1 MQNYTCFWHP
11 KYGYGSGELTDE
23 CDECGRRMDHPLT
36 HLPEKI
42 GTYRV
47 TSKISRGFY
56 AATYIAE
63 TDNFLARKVC
73 LKVAPRAVYEMAG
86 KDFEAECQ
94 AHLQVASGTRH
105 LVNITNVDQLDVAF
119 GDETP
124 IPCHVAVLEYVEG
137 SSLDDVLAGEE
148 RLSAKRVAQVAL
160 DLLELLRELE
170 SRQMNHNDLHAG
182 NILIRQLALDAVRGG
197 DQIDPTVEAV
207 AVDLGSVQDGSKSGD
222 VAQRLADAHQITD
235 HLVRLASRLHID
247 PDAADDV
254 DYRLSRA
261 LDDIAA
267 LLRPEQL
274 AQRSTNYAD
283 LQAHIRSTFDLAT
296 SPWKEVP
303 KGLTRMSDSYNAQTM
318 KSWFIPKLLVDPN
331 GSWQQRVEA
340 PGPLVVTGM
349 RGCGKTMLLRALQFH
364 ARAVVAREENDNSRD
379 VLTALHEDGYVGLY
393 ASCNRLLDKL
403 GRPDPEIH
411 EPISRLFLYY
421 ALQALQAIRHL
432 DELTDGTRAN
442 PRPIAEI
449 VSELITN
456 ADLRGA
462 TSVHL
467 MERRIYTMLRSL
479 ESGESD
485 YVLNSSPNNAMT
497 ALATAVTQC
506 ARVWDGVSVYFLL
519 DDVSTRHLNENS
531 IVSLLSQLMF
541 TSDVCAFKIT
551 TEAQTLE
558 LALKSPGL
566 VERARAGRD
575 YETFDLAQEILNSLR
590 ADSGRAGKEF
600 VTSVLDKRRGLLT
613 SHPAYSPAEILG
625 DKNLIDI
632 SRDIAYVQA
641 SSPRRKQVYAGVS
654 ALAAVCVGDI
664 GDVLSIYQ
672 MIIDHA
678 ERTGPI
684 SQTPVSEPIQSTAFQ
699 EHSARLIWRL
709 NRRDGRLKDFADG
722 FAQTAYEELRDSG
735 SRSEDD
741 QRERLREYNQIYVR
755 VTTGDKA
762 KQLRQLRELV
772 DAGVFVLS
780 GAPDAPRIKTRDGD
794 PITQHILTFRKLLGL
809 SKYVPLGQ
817 RDRFELSGDKLEQW
831 LDDPSQCVAILRQSP
846 HAEAPEGGPTSDAPA
861 GAETQPDA
869 EAIPAAREADRAAD
883 AVTSADGTLAGDS
896 PHEDSDRQSTLRPAA
911 GAPLQPTLFDE
922 VRVTERENTEPAPS
936 APRSAQTATVSK
948 TDWNELRD
956 SGITG
961 ILAGLGFEDRAET
974 SMQRITSELPI
985 SQADLVEYDLA
996 GRSRILELLDGA
1008 TIQRIPAAEAHW
1020 SQRREVQTPILI
1032 DITGLA
1038 KPFIYTAVRGQ
1049 LLHHGHA
1056 YIAYTAAEESYPLP
1070 DDVEKLLQASV
1081 ADDMFTRLHRF
1092 DDILTG
1098 EQGDYD
1104 FLRVGSGDV
1113 DDGRRRMLL
1122 AAASAKH
1129 ERLFTLLDRRE
1140 YDRVQIMIPT
1150 DDGARSR
1157 LAALAAD
1164 VAASDYHACEI
1175 ERVDTRDLAAMVAA
1189 VESAYS
1195 RRYLEENYNVEVG
1208 LTGSKLH
1215 SAALAIASA
1224 DLKFA
1229 EAWYLRPQA
1238 YDPERFTTGSGQTFL
1253 YRVTRRPSAGG
1264 Q

>member
-23 CDECGRRMDHPLT
+23 CDECGRKMDHPLT
-36 HLPEKI
+36 QLPEQI
-42 GTYRV
+42 SSYRV
-47 TSKISRGFY
+47 TAKISRGFY
-56 AATYIAE
+56 AVTYVAE
-63 TDNFLARKVC
+63 TNDFLARKVC

-86 KDFEAECQ
+86 KDFEAECRT
-94 AHLQVASGTRH
+94 HLQVASGTRH
-105 LVNITNVDQLDVAF
+105 LVDITGVDQVDVAF
-119 GDETP
+119 GDEAP

-137 SSLDDVLAGEE
+137 SSLEDLLAGEGQ
-148 RLSAKRVAQVAL
+148 LSAKRVAQIAL

-182 NILIRQLALDAVRGG
+182 NILIRQLAPDAVRGG
-197 DQIDPTVEAV
+197 DQIDPTVDTV

-222 VAQRLADAHQITD
+222 VAKRLADAHQITD
-235 HLVRLASRLHID
+235 HLVRLARRLHID

-283 LQAHIRSTFDLAT
+283 LQGHIRATFDLAT

-318 KSWFIPKLLVDPN
+318 RSWFIPKLLVDPN
-331 GSWQQRVEA
+331 GSWQERVEA
-340 PGPLVVTGM
+340 PGPLVITGM

-364 ARAVVAREENDNSRD
+364 ARAVVASEESVDATR
-379 VLTALHEDGYVGLY
+379 VLSALHQDGYVGLY
-393 ASCNRLLDKL
+393 ASCNRLLDRL
-403 GRPDPEIH
+403 GRPDREIH
-411 EPISRLFLYY
+411 EPISRLFLFY

-442 PRPIAEI
+442 PRPIAEV

-462 TSVHL
+462 TSAHL

-479 ESGESD
+479 ESGESV
-485 YVLNSSPNNAMT
+485 YVLSSSPNNAMT
-497 ALATAVTQC
+497 ALAAAVTQC
-506 ARVWDGVSVYFLL
+506 SRVWDGVSVYFLL

-531 IVSLLSQLMF
+531 IATLLSQLMF
-541 TSDVCAFKIT
+541 ASDVCAFKIT

-590 ADSGRAGKEF
+590 AHSGRAGGDF
-600 VTSVLDKRRGLLT
+600 VTSVLDKRRGLLA
-613 SHPAYSPAEILG
+613 SHPAHSPAEILG
-625 DKNLIDI
+625 QKNLIDI
-632 SRDIAYVQA
+632 SRDIAYVQS
-641 SSPRRKQVYAGVS
+641 SSPRRKQVYAGVN

-672 MIIDHA
+672 MIIDQA
-678 ERTGPI
+678 ERSGPI
-684 SQTPVSEPIQSTAFQ
+684 AQTPVPETIQSTAFQ

-722 FAQTAYEELRDSG
+722 FAQTAHEELRDSAIRPE
-735 SRSEDD
+735 S
-741 QRERLREYNQIYVR
+741 QRERLREYSQIYVR

-762 KQLRQLRELV
+762 RQLRQLRELV

-794 PITQHILTFRKLLGL
+794 PVTQHILTFRKLLGL
-809 SKYVPLGQ
+809 SKYVPLGH

-831 LDDPSQCVAILRQSP
+831 LDDPSQCVTILRQSP
-846 HAEAPEGGPTSDAPA
+846 RSYPTDVFQVGDAASDAESQLVAMANGDLPDAGRVASTSTSDATPQTGDSA
-861 GAETQPDA
+861 H
-869 EAIPAAREADRAAD
+869 
-883 AVTSADGTLAGDS
+883 ADG
-896 PHEDSDRQSTLRPAA
+896 DRRSTLRPAH
-911 GAPLQPTLFDE
+911 GAHAQPTLFDD
-922 VRVTERENTEPAPS
+922 VRIDEDEESESVAA

-948 TDWNELRD
+948 ADWNELRN
-956 SGITG
+956 SGVSG
-961 ILAGLGFEDRAET
+961 VLGGLGFEARAET
-974 SMQRITSELPI
+974 SMRRITAELAI
-985 SQADLVEYDLA
+985 AQADLVEYGLA
-996 GRSRILELLDGA
+996 GRTGILEVLDGA
-1008 TIQRIPAAEAHW
+1008 VVALIPAARASW
-1020 SQRREVQTPILI
+1020 TPRPVQQAPFLI

-1049 LLHHGHA
+1049 LLQHGEA
-1056 YIAYTAAEESYPLP
+1056 YIAYTEAEESYPLP
-1070 DDVEKLLQASV
+1070 DEVERRLEASV
-1081 ADDMFTRLHRF
+1081 DDDMFMRLHRF

-1098 EQGDYD
+1098 ERGEYD
-1104 FLRVGSGDV
+1104 FLRVGSGQV
-1113 DDGRRRMLL
+1113 DDGRRRMLV

-1150 DDGARSR
+1150 DTGPRSR
-1157 LAALAAD
+1157 LAALAAE
-1164 VAASDYHACEI
+1164 VAASDYTACEI
-1175 ERVDTRDLAAMVAA
+1175 EKVDTHDLADMVAA
-1189 VESAYS
+1189 VETSYS

-1215 SAALAIASA
+1215 AAALAIASA

-1229 EAWYLRPQA
+1229 EAWYLRPEA
-1238 YDPERFTTGSGQTFL
+1238 YDPERFTSGSGQTHL
-1253 YRVTRRPSAGG
+1253 YRVTRRP
-1264 Q
+1264 

>member
-1 MQNYTCFWHP
+1 MAGNSERLSVEMQNYTCFWHP
-11 KYGYGSGELTDE
+11 KYGYGSGELADE

-36 HLPEKI
+36 HLPEQI

-47 TSKISRGFY
+47 TAKISRGFY

-63 TDNFLARKVC
+63 TNNFLARKVC

-86 KDFEAECQ
+86 KDFEAECH

-105 LVNITNVDQLDVAF
+105 LVDITDVDQLEVAF
-119 GDETP
+119 GDEAP

-137 SSLDDVLAGEE
+137 SSLKDLLEGEE

-182 NILIRQLALDAVRGG
+182 NILIRQLAPDAVRGG

-235 HLVRLASRLHID
+235 HLVRLARRLHID
-247 PDAADDV
+247 PDAVDDV

-274 AQRSTNYAD
+274 AQRSSNYSD
-283 LQAHIRSTFDLAT
+283 LQGHIRSTFDLAT

-318 KSWFIPKLLVDPN
+318 KAWFIPKLLVDPN
-331 GSWQQRVEA
+331 GSWQRRVEA

-364 ARAVVAREENDNSRD
+364 ARAVVAQEENDNSGD
-379 VLTALHEDGYVGLY
+379 ILKALHEDNYVALY

-411 EPISRLFLYY
+411 EPISRLFLFY

-432 DELTDGTRAN
+432 DELTDVTRAN
-442 PRPIAEI
+442 PRPVGEI
-449 VSELITN
+449 ISQLITN
-456 ADLRGA
+456 ADLREA

-479 ESGESD
+479 ESGESQ
-485 YVLNSSPNNAMT
+485 YVLNCSPNNAMT

-531 IVSLLSQLMF
+531 ILSLLSQLMF

-558 LALKSPGL
+558 LALKSPGM

-613 SHPAYSPAEILG
+613 SHPAHSPAVILG
-625 DKNLIDI
+625 EKSLIDI
-632 SRDIAYVQA
+632 SRDIAYVKA
-641 SSPRRKQVYAGVS
+641 SSPRRKEVYAGVS

-678 ERTGPI
+678 ERSGPI
-684 SQTPVSEPIQSTAFQ
+684 SRTPVSEEIQSRAFQ

-722 FAQTAYEELRDSG
+722 FAQTAYEELRDSA
-735 SRSEDD
+735 SQSQDHD

-762 KQLRQLRELV
+762 NQLRQLRELV

-809 SKYVPLGQ
+809 SKFVPLGQ
-817 RDRFELSGDKLEQW
+817 RDRFELSGEKLEQW
-831 LDDPSQCVAILRQSP
+831 LDDPSQCLAILRQSP
-846 HAEAPEGGPTSDAPA
+846 REEALGSAPTGAGPV
-861 GAETQPDA
+861 GAEPLPTAD
-869 EAIPAAREADRAAD
+869 EVLARGSDHDDR
-883 AVTSADGTLAGDS
+883 G
-896 PHEDSDRQSTLRPAA
+896 RQSTLKRAA
-911 GAPLQPTLFDE
+911 GAPRQSTLFDQ
-922 VRVTERENTEPAPS
+922 VRISEREQTEPAPS
-936 APRSAQTATVSK
+936 APRSAQTAAVSK
-948 TDWNELRD
+948 TDWNELRTA
-956 SGITG
+956 GISG

-974 SMQRITSELPI
+974 SIQRITTELSI
-985 SQADLVEYDLA
+985 AQADLVEYDLA
-996 GRSRILELLDGA
+996 GRRRILELLDRA
-1008 TIQRIPAAEAHW
+1008 TIQRIPAARAYW
-1020 SQRREVQTPILI
+1020 SQPSENQTPIVI

-1049 LLHHGHA
+1049 LLRHGHA
-1056 YIAYTAAEESYPLP
+1056 YIAYTSAEESYPLP
-1070 DDVEKLLQASV
+1070 EDVEERLHANV
-1081 ADDMFTRLHRF
+1081 DADMFARLQRF

-1098 EQGDYD
+1098 ERGEYE
-1104 FLRVGSGDV
+1104 FLRVGSGGV

-1150 DDGARSR
+1150 DDGPRSR
-1157 LAALAAD
+1157 LAALAAG

-1175 ERVDTRDLAAMVAA
+1175 ERVDTHDLAAMVTA
-1189 VESAYS
+1189 VESSYS
-1195 RRYLEENYNVEVG
+1195 RRYLEENYNIEVG

-1229 EAWYLRPQA
+1229 EAWYLRPEA
-1238 YDPERFTTGSGQTFL
+1238 YDPERFTTGSGQTDL
-1253 YRVTRRPSAGG
+1253 YRVTRRPADPD

>member
-23 CDECGRRMDHPLT
+23 CDECSRRMDHPLT
-36 HLPEKI
+36 HLPERI

-47 TSKISRGFY
+47 TAKISRGFY

-63 TDNFLARKVC
+63 TNNFLARKVC

-105 LVNITNVDQLDVAF
+105 LVDITDVEQLDVGF

-137 SSLDDVLAGEE
+137 SSLEDLLEGAE

-182 NILIRQLALDAVRGG
+182 NILIRQLSPDAVRGG
-197 DQIDPTVEAV
+197 DQIDPAVEAV

-364 ARAVVAREENDNSRD
+364 ARAVVAREENDNNRD
-379 VLTALHEDGYVGLY
+379 VLTALHQDGYIGLY

-411 EPISRLFLYY
+411 EPISRLFLFY

-449 VSELITN
+449 VSDLITN

-479 ESGESD
+479 ESGESQ
-485 YVLNSSPNNAMT
+485 YVLNSSPSNAMT

-506 ARVWDGVSVYFLL
+506 ARVWDEVSVYFLL

-625 DKNLIDI
+625 EKNLIDI

-672 MIIDHA
+672 MIIDQA
-678 ERTGPI
+678 ERSGPI
-684 SQTPVSEPIQSTAFQ
+684 SQAPVSETIQSTAFQ

-735 SRSEDD
+735 SRPGDEH
-741 QRERLREYNQIYVR
+741 RERLREYNQIYVR

-762 KQLRQLRELV
+762 NQLKQLRELV

-831 LDDPSQCVAILRQSP
+831 LDDPSRCVAILRQSP
-846 HAEAPEGGPTSDAPA
+846 RAETPEGGSVNASGGAKTRPDPA
-861 GAETQPDA
+861 
-869 EAIPAAREADRAAD
+869 AIPFVPEANRAAD
-883 AVTSADGTLAGDS
+883 ALKADDALAVS
-896 PHEDSDRQSTLRPAA
+896 PTHEDGHLQSALRPSA
-911 GAPLQPTLFDE
+911 GGAQQPTLFDE
-922 VRVTERENTEPAPS
+922 VRGIERHEIELAPS
-936 APRSAQTATVSK
+936 APRSPQTATVSK
-948 TDWNELRD
+948 TDWNELRA

-961 ILAGLGFEDRAET
+961 VLAGLGFEDRAET
-974 SMQRITSELPI
+974 SMQRITTELPI

-996 GRSRILELLDGA
+996 GRTHILELLEGA
-1008 TIQRIPAAEAHW
+1008 AIERIPAAEAHW
-1020 SQRREVQTPILI
+1020 TQRREVQTPVLI

-1038 KPFIYTAVRGQ
+1038 KPFIYAAVRGQ

-1056 YIAYTAAEESYPLP
+1056 HIAYTAAQESYPLP
-1070 DDVEKLLQASV
+1070 EDVEKLLQASV
-1081 ADDMFTRLHRF
+1081 SDDMFTRLHRF

-1098 EQGDYD
+1098 ERGEYD
-1104 FLRVGSGDV
+1104 FLRVGNGDV

-1150 DDGARSR
+1150 DDGPRSR

-1175 ERVDTRDLAAMVAA
+1175 ERVDTHDLAAMVAA
-1189 VESAYS
+1189 VEFSYS
-1195 RRYLEENYNVEVG
+1195 RRYLEENYNIEAG

-1215 SAALAIASA
+1215 TAALAIASA

-1229 EAWYLRPQA
+1229 EAWYLRPEA
-1238 YDPERFTTGSGQTFL
+1238 YDPERFTTGSGQTYL
-1253 YRVTRRPSAGG
+1253 YRVTRRPSPAD

>member
-23 CDECGRRMDHPLT
+23 CDECSRRMDHPLT
-36 HLPEKI
+36 HLPERI

-47 TSKISRGFY
+47 TAKISRGFY

-86 KDFEAECQ
+86 KDFVAECQ
-94 AHLQVASGTRH
+94 VHLQVASGTRH
-105 LVNITNVDQLDVAF
+105 LVDIIDVDQLDVGF

-137 SSLDDVLAGEE
+137 SSLEDLLEGEE

-182 NILIRQLALDAVRGG
+182 NILIRQLSRDGVRGG

-222 VAQRLADAHQITD
+222 VAQRLADAHQITH

-364 ARAVVAREENDNSRD
+364 ARAVVAREENVNSMD
-379 VLTALHEDGYVGLY
+379 VLTALHEDGYLGLY

-421 ALQALQAIRHL
+421 ALQSLQAIRHL
-432 DELTDGTRAN
+432 DELTDGTHAN

-449 VSELITN
+449 VSDLITN

-479 ESGESD
+479 ESGESQ

-497 ALATAVTQC
+497 ELATAVTQC
-506 ARVWDGVSVYFLL
+506 ARVWDDVSVYFLL

-625 DKNLIDI
+625 EKTLIDI
-632 SRDIAYVQA
+632 SRDIASVQA
-641 SSPRRKQVYAGVS
+641 SSPRRKRVYAGVS

-678 ERTGPI
+678 ELSGPI
-684 SQTPVSEPIQSTAFQ
+684 RQTPVSEAIQSSAFQ

-735 SRSEDD
+735 SRLADGH
-741 QRERLREYNQIYVR
+741 RERLREYNQIYVR

-762 KQLRQLRELV
+762 NQLKQLRELV

-817 RDRFELSGDKLEQW
+817 RDRFELSGDKLERW

-846 HAEAPEGGPTSDAPA
+846 RAETPEGGPVNASGGVETRPA
-861 GAETQPDA
+861 PDA
-869 EAIPAAREADRAAD
+869 IRAVPGADRAAD
-883 AVTSADGTLAGDS
+883 ALKSDHGALAGN
-896 PHEDSDRQSTLRPAA
+896 STDEVSHLKNPLRPAV
-911 GAPLQPTLFDE
+911 GGGQQPTLFDE
-922 VRVTERENTEPAPS
+922 ARRIERDDAEPALS
-936 APRSAQTATVSK
+936 APRSPQTATVSK
-948 TDWNELRD
+948 TDWNELRA

-974 SMQRITSELPI
+974 SMRRITAELPI

-996 GRSRILELLDGA
+996 GRNQILELLDGA
-1008 TIQRIPAAEAHW
+1008 AIQRIPAAEAQW
-1020 SQRREVQTPILI
+1020 TQRRRVQTPILI

-1049 LLHHGHA
+1049 LLHHGRA
-1056 YIAYTAAEESYPLP
+1056 YIAYTAPEASYPLAE
-1070 DDVEKLLQASV
+1070 DVEKLLQASV

-1098 EQGDYD
+1098 ERGEYD

-1150 DDGARSR
+1150 DDGPRSR
-1157 LAALAAD
+1157 LAALAAK

-1175 ERVDTRDLAAMVAA
+1175 EGVDTHDLATMVTE
-1189 VESAYS
+1189 VEFSYS

-1229 EAWYLRPQA
+1229 EAWYLRPEA
-1238 YDPERFTTGSGQTFL
+1238 YDPERFTTGSGPTYL
-1253 YRVTRRPSAGG
+1253 YRVIRRPSATD

>member
-11 KYGYGSGELTDE
+11 KSGYGSGELTSE

-36 HLPEKI
+36 HLPEQI

-47 TSKISRGFY
+47 AAKISRGFY

-63 TDNFLARKVC
+63 TNNFLARKVC

-86 KDFEAECQ
+86 KDFQAECQ

-105 LVNITNVDQLDVAF
+105 LVDIIDVDQLDVAF
-119 GDETP
+119 GDEAP

-137 SSLDDVLAGEE
+137 SSLENLLAGES

-182 NILIRQLALDAVRGG
+182 NILIRQLAQDAVRGG
-197 DQIDPTVEAV
+197 DQIDRAVEAV

-222 VAQRLADAHQITD
+222 VAQRLADAHQITG

-274 AQRSTNYAD
+274 AQRSPNYGD
-283 LQAHIRSTFDLAT
+283 LQAHIRATFDLAT

-364 ARAVVAREENDNSRD
+364 ARAVVARDENDNSTD

-432 DELTDGTRAN
+432 DELTDGARAN

-449 VSELITN
+449 VGELITN

-479 ESGESD
+479 ESGESQ
-485 YVLNSSPNNAMT
+485 YVLNSSPNNAIT
-497 ALATAVTQC
+497 ALATAITQC
-506 ARVWDGVSVYFLL
+506 SRVWDGVSVYFLL

-590 ADSGRAGKEF
+590 ADSGRAGKRF

-613 SHPAYSPAEILG
+613 SHPTHSPAEILG

-672 MIIDHA
+672 MIIDQA
-678 ERTGPI
+678 ERSGPI
-684 SQTPVSEPIQSTAFQ
+684 SHTPVSEAIQSTAFQ

-722 FAQTAYEELRDSG
+722 FAQIAYEELRDS
-735 SRSEDD
+735 SAD
-741 QRERLREYNQIYVR
+741 QAGRKERLREYNQIYVR

-762 KQLRQLRELV
+762 RQLRQLRELV

-817 RDRFELSGDKLEQW
+817 RDRFELSGEKLEQW
-831 LDDPSQCVAILRQSP
+831 LGDPSQCVVILTQSP
-846 HAEAPEGGPTSDAPA
+846 RAEVAEDGSTGDAPA
-861 GAETQPDA
+861 GGEPQSPAEVSGSPTSDDGA
-869 EAIPAAREADRAAD
+869 T
-883 AVTSADGTLAGDS
+883 AVIS
-896 PHEDSDRQSTLRPAA
+896 PHVEKDRKSTLRRAA
-911 GAPLQPTLFDE
+911 GTPKQPTLFDE
-922 VRVTERENTEPAPS
+922 VRVVEREVEPEPS
-936 APRSAQTATVSK
+936 APRSAQAAAVSTA
-948 TDWNELRD
+948 DWDELRAAGV
-956 SGITG
+956 SGV
-961 ILAGLGFEDRAET
+961 LAGLGFEARAET
-974 SMQRITSELPI
+974 SMQRITTELSI
-985 SQADLVEYDLA
+985 GQADLVEYDLP
-996 GRSRILELLDGA
+996 GRTRILDVLGGA
-1008 TIQRIPAAEAHW
+1008 TVELIAAAEAQW
-1020 SQRREVQTPILI
+1020 AQRSDVEGPFLI

-1049 LLHHGHA
+1049 LLHHGYA
-1056 YIAYTAAEESYPLP
+1056 YVAYTAAEESYPLP
-1070 DDVEKLLQASV
+1070 KDVERRLQASES
-1081 ADDMFTRLHRF
+1081 DDMFARLHRF

-1098 EQGDYD
+1098 ERGGYD

-1150 DDGARSR
+1150 DEGPRSR

-1175 ERVDTRDLAAMVAA
+1175 ERVDTRDLAAMVAS
-1189 VESAYS
+1189 VESSYS
-1195 RRYLEENYNVEVG
+1195 RRYLDENYNVEVG

-1229 EAWYLRPQA
+1229 EAWYLRPEA
-1238 YDPERFTTGSGQTFL
+1238 YDPDRFTSGSGQTYL
-1253 YRVTRRPSAGG
+1253 YRVTRRPSTAD